1 MTDTTDA
8 LDVQLRALIPING
21 LAQHHQSE
29 IISQSEIVAV
39 KKGRFLF
46 NRGDS
51 DPYSFYVIDGQIEL
65 SVDGSRVKAVEGGTD
80 GAKMAL
86 AQLQPRQMSAK
97 ALTSVRVLRMDR
109 GLLDRVLMLEESAIQ
124 GEMEVADIDGEES
137 VDWMTRMLQSELFA
151 RIPAANIQGVFSR
164 MEEIEAK
171 QGEVIVKQG
180 TPGDYYYV
188 VQRGRCAI
196 TRRAS
201 SNANEIQLA
210 ELAEGDSFGEEAL
223 VSGAKRNANVSM
235 LTDGVLMRL
244 TKEDF
249 VQLIKTPALETVTY
263 DEALVRVRSGAVWLD
278 VRFPDELGE
287 LCVPGAM
294 NIPLNVLRI
303 QSGQLDVAV
312 NYVAVCD
319 SGVRSSSAAFLLTG
333 LGFDVA
339 YLHGGLNGT
348 PMAET
353 PMPQAKTQP
362 KRTPSAAP
370 PSAPATTPQ
379 VTVPPS
385 SGAGPAAST
394 AACVAP
400 AAVKDATS
408 PKAAAV
414 ESRATTPKTPVSASE
429 RVVSVAPERT
439 PNPAHELVDAEVRA
453 SALSTELEKAK
464 HALEAALQARAE
476 AEARASANEN
486 QLNEAIRHERER
498 AGEAARAASAELR
511 QAQQLKLE
519 AVEAKREAEE
529 ETRRLEVQRAAAELA
544 IAQERARLDDEAKDK
559 LEVARAEDAR
569 RMDEV
574 RAQEGARLD
583 GERALALAA
592 VERER
597 VQVLELA
604 ERERTEVKRIEAEEL
619 AERERVERERA
630 QALEAAERERA
641 QREQAQAQELAA
653 REQAD
658 RERAEEVARLERAR
672 DEELKRIRA
681 ESEQRVD
688 EETNRRLEEA
698 VAQKIAAEQ
707 ARQQAELV
715 AEQRLLEM
723 REQREEETRRAEQA
737 LKEAQRLKLE
747 IESAK
752 GAAERE
758 AVTLRE
764 AQALRE
770 QKIEADAERRLR
782 ENEAHLEKEYARN
795 AEALAEAIELRLAAE
810 AKADEA
816 RMHIEQQATEAKERL
831 DEAKKLSADA
841 ENAKRQL
848 EREARRQLAL
858 RQKEE
863 ENLRIALDQKLREE
877 RAKLERQWAQSAQ
890 QMEQIK
896 RDKDAAEAARV
907 AAQEE
912 AKRIIEEREGEYRQK
927 MARETARLD
936 GERQKMAEDA
946 RRVREELAQARAAK
960 EESELLRAEVQAQ
973 LDASTAQERDEQR
986 ERELQEKIRQVEA
999 RVSQADSEL
1008 QAAERAQVQASVYQE
1023 AQDAELK
1030 KKFEET
1036 ERLRRQLEEE
1046 ATAWLEESGPSP
1058 GTRFGEESEDMRRI
1072 KERADRVLS
1081 ESDRA
1086 VITMLDDIASQ
1097 MGDE

>member
-8 LDVQLRALIPING
+8 LDAQLRALIPING

-29 IISQSEIVAV
+29 ILNQSEIVAV

-46 NRGDS
+46 KRGDS
-51 DPYSFYVIDGQIEL
+51 DPYSFYVVDGQIEL

-109 GLLDRVLMLEESAIQ
+109 GLLDRVLMLEESEIECQ
-124 GEMEVADIDGEES
+124 TEVADIDGEES

-164 MEEIEAK
+164 MEEVEAK

-201 SNANEIQLA
+201 SNAKEIQLA

-249 VQLIKTPALETVTY
+249 VQLIKTPALETMTY
-263 DEALVRVRSGAVWLD
+263 DEALVRVQSGAVWLD
-278 VRFPDELGE
+278 VRFSDELSE

-294 NIPLNVLRI
+294 NIPLNVLRM

-319 SGVRSSSAAFLLTG
+319 SGMRSSSAAFLLTG

-339 YLHGGLNGT
+339 YLQGGLNGT

-353 PMPQAKTQP
+353 PMPPAKTQP

-370 PSAPATTPQ
+370 PTAQPTTPQ
-379 VTVPPS
+379 VTVPPL

-394 AACVAP
+394 AAPVAP
-400 AAVKDATS
+400 KDATS

-414 ESRATTPKTPVSASE
+414 ESRATTPETPVPASE
-429 RVVSVAPERT
+429 RVVSVVPER
-439 PNPAHELVDAEVRA
+439 PPSPAHELVDAEVRA

-464 HALEAALQARAE
+464 HELEAALQARAE
-476 AEARASANEN
+476 AEARASANET
-486 QLNEAIRHERER
+486 QLSDAMRHERER

-529 ETRRLEVQRAAAELA
+529 GTRRLEAQRTTAKQA
-544 IAQERARLDDEAKDK
+544 IAHEKARLDEEAKHK

-569 RMDEV
+569 RMEEV
-574 RAQEGARLD
+574 RAQEAVRLD
-583 GERALALAA
+583 SERASALEA

-597 VQVLELA
+597 VQALEFA
-604 ERERTEVKRIEAEEL
+604 ERERAEVKRAQAEEL
-619 AERERVERERA
+619 AERQQVERERA

-641 QREQAQAQELAA
+641 QRDQAQAQAFAA

-658 RERAEEVARLERAR
+658 RARAEEAARLERAR
-672 DEELKRIRA
+672 EEELERLRA
-681 ESEQRVD
+681 ESEQRID
-688 EETNRRLEEA
+688 EEENRRLEEA
-698 VAQKIAAEQ
+698 LAQKIAAEE

-747 IESAK
+747 IEVAK

-758 AVTLRE
+758 AAALRE

-795 AEALAEAIELRLAAE
+795 AEALAEALDLRLAAE

-816 RMHIEQQATEAKERL
+816 RLHIEQQATEAKERL
-831 DEAKKLSADA
+831 DEAKKLSSDA

-848 EREARRQLAL
+848 QREARRQFAL

-890 QMEQIK
+890 QLEQVK
-896 RDKDAAEAARV
+896 RDKDAAEAAGL

-912 AKRIIEEREGEYRQK
+912 AKRIIAEREGEYRQK
-927 MARETARLD
+927 MAQETARLD

-946 RRVREELAQARAAK
+946 RRVQVELAQARAAK
-960 EESELLRAEVQAQ
+960 EESEILRAEVQAQ
-973 LDASTAQERDEQR
+973 RDASTAQERDGQR

-1008 QAAERAQVQASVYQE
+1008 QAAERAQVQAFVDQGV
-1023 AQDAELK
+1023 QDAELK
-1030 KKFEET
+1030 KKLEET
-1036 ERLRRQLEEE
+1036 ERLRRQLEAE
-1046 ATAWLEESGPSP
+1046 AMAWLEESGPST

-1072 KERADRVLS
+1072 KERADRVLT

-1086 VITMLDDIASQ
+1086 VNTMLDDIASQ
-1097 MGDE
+1097 LGDE